1 MKKFGERLRSRAK
14 ELGMSNADVAR
25 AAGVSDQ
32 RYGNY
37 VTDLREPD
45 LDTLVRIASALRTTP
60 DVLLGVADGKS
71 TDPKRD
77 RLVAAAEVVPS
88 EALDI
93 VTVQL
98 EALGRPGKPKRPTAA
113 K

>member
-1 MKKFGERLRSRAK
+1 
-14 ELGMSNADVAR
+14 MSSADVAR

-37 VTDLREPD
+37 VTNLREPD
-45 LDTLVRIASALRTTP
+45 LDTLVRIARALRTTP
-60 DVLLGVADGKS
+60 DALLGVAEGKA

-77 RLVAAAEVVPS
+77 RLMAAADGVPA
-88 EALDI
+88 EAVDV

-98 EALGRPGKPKRPTAA
+98 EALGRPAKPRRARAA

>member
-1 MKKFGERLRSRAK
+1 
-14 ELGMSNADVAR
+14 MSNADVAR

-37 VTDLREPD
+37 VANLREPD
-45 LDTLVRIASALRTTP
+45 LDTLVRIATALRTTP
-60 DVLLGVADGKS
+60 DALLGVAEAKT

-77 RLVAAAEVVPS
+77 RLLAAADGVPA
-88 EALDI
+88 EAIDV

-98 EALGRPGKPKRPTAA
+98 EAVARQVKPRRNVSRG
-113 K
+113 